1 MYEYD
6 LQQRDWPASP
16 HPRLE
21 TWPGHSHLGRASL
34 VVGLQLVTHHA
45 ATVVTG
51 TTKADVLYGM
61 RAVEDGAHLVDRTTQ
76 DVRAEDVAEAPYQAV
91 DSRRLRT

>member
-16 HPRLE
+16 HPRHE
-21 TWPGHSHLGRASL
+21 AWPGHSHLGRASL
-34 VVGLQLVTHHA
+34 DFGLQSAIHHA

-51 TTKADVLYGM
+51 TTKADVLSGM
-61 RAVEDGAHLVDRTTQ
+61 LAVEDGAHLVDLTTQ
-76 DVRAEDVAEAPYQAV
+76 DTLSEDLAEVEAQSQAL
-91 DSRRLRT
+91 D